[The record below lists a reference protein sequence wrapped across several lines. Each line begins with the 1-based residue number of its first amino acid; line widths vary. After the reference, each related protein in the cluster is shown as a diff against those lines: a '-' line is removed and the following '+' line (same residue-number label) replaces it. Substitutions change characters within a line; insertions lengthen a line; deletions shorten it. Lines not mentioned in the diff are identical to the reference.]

1 MSRLRDN
8 INGSSRSFRNMLGK
22 NFITIPGVYSG
33 ISALIAEKA
42 GFKSMYLSGSGVAG
56 MMGLPDLSVTTL
68 DEVVREAQNITSIS
82 KLPLIVD
89 CDTGFGEPLN
99 VMRTVRLMER
109 AGVAAIHIEDQEL
122 PKKCGHLNGKSIVP
136 VDDFIAKL
144 RAAKEASK
152 DPDFSLIARTDARS
166 VGGLDDAIERSREY
180 LKAGADI
187 IFTEALESPEEF
199 REMRKKVNGYLMANM
214 TEFGK
219 SPLLSVEELKE
230 IGYDMVIFPLTAFR
244 SILKQTENIYRELQE
259 HGTQR
264 NFIDQLITRKQYY
277 ELIGYSEYEDEDYSL
292 ASRKNMQK

>member
-8 INGSSRSFRNMLGK
+8 INGSSKNFRKMLG
-22 NFITIPGVYSG
+22 NSFITIPGVYSG
-33 ISALIAEKA
+33 ISALIAERV
-42 GFKSMYLSGSGVAG
+42 GFKSIYLSGSGIAG
-56 MMGLPDLSVTTL
+56 MMGLPDLSITTL
-68 DEVVREAQNITSIS
+68 DEVVREAGNITSIS
-82 KLPLIVD
+82 RLPLIVD

-122 PKKCGHLNGKSIVP
+122 PKKCGHLNGKKIVP
-136 VDDFIAKL
+136 AEDFIAKI

-152 DPDFSLIARTDARS
+152 DPNFSLIARTDARS

-187 IFTEALESPEEF
+187 IFTEALENPEEF
-199 REMRKKVNGYLMANM
+199 KEMRKKVNGYLMANM

-219 SPLLSVEELKE
+219 SPLLSVDELKE

-244 SILKQTENIYRELQE
+244 SILKNTEQIYSDLHKQ
-259 HGTQR
+259 GTQR
-264 NFIDQLITRKQYY
+264 NFIDKLMTRSQYY
-277 ELIGYSEYEDEDYSL
+277 ELIGYSEYEDEDYLL
-292 ASRKNMQK
+292 ASRKNK

>member
-8 INGSSRSFRNMLGK
+8 INGSSKNFRKMLG
-22 NFITIPGVYSG
+22 NSFITIPGVYSG
-33 ISALIAEKA
+33 ISALIAERV
-42 GFKSMYLSGSGVAG
+42 GFRSIYLSGSGIAG
-56 MMGLPDLSVTTL
+56 MMGLPDLSITTL
-68 DEVVREAQNITSIS
+68 DEVVREAGNITSIS
-82 KLPLIVD
+82 RLPLIVD

-122 PKKCGHLNGKSIVP
+122 PKKCGHLNGKKIVP
-136 VDDFIAKL
+136 AEDFIAKI

-152 DPDFSLIARTDARS
+152 DPNFSLIARTDARS

-187 IFTEALESPEEF
+187 IFTEALENPEEF

-219 SPLLSVEELKE
+219 SPLLSVDELKE

-244 SILKQTENIYRELQE
+244 SILKNTEQIYSDLHKQ
-259 HGTQR
+259 GTQR
-264 NFIDQLITRKQYY
+264 NFIDKLMTRSQYY
-277 ELIGYSEYEDEDYSL
+277 ELIGYSEYEDEDYLL
-292 ASRKNMQK
+292 ASRKNK

>member
-8 INGSSRSFRNMLGK
+8 INGSSKNFRKMLG
-22 NFITIPGVYSG
+22 NSFITIPGVYSG
-33 ISALIAEKA
+33 ISALIAERV
-42 GFKSMYLSGSGVAG
+42 GFRSIYLSGSGIAG
-56 MMGLPDLSVTTL
+56 MMGLPDLSITTL
-68 DEVVREAQNITSIS
+68 DEVVREAGNITSIS
-82 KLPLIVD
+82 RLPLIVD

-122 PKKCGHLNGKSIVP
+122 PKKCGHLNGKKIVP
-136 VDDFIAKL
+136 AEDFIAKI

-152 DPDFSLIARTDARS
+152 DPNFSLIARTDARS

-187 IFTEALESPEEF
+187 IFTEALENPEEF
-199 REMRKKVNGYLMANM
+199 KEMRKKVNGYLMANM

-219 SPLLSVEELKE
+219 SPLLSVDELKE

-244 SILKQTENIYRELQE
+244 SILKNTEQIYSDLYKQ
-259 HGTQR
+259 GTQR
-264 NFIDQLITRKQYY
+264 NFIDKLMTRSQYY
-277 ELIGYSEYEDEDYSL
+277 ELIGYSEYEDEDYLL
-292 ASRKNMQK
+292 ASRKNK

>member
-8 INGSSRSFRNMLGK
+8 INGSSKNFRKMLG
-22 NFITIPGVYSG
+22 NSFITIPGVYSG
-33 ISALIAEKA
+33 ISALIAERV
-42 GFKSMYLSGSGVAG
+42 GFKSIYLSGSGIAG
-56 MMGLPDLSVTTL
+56 MMGLPDLSITTL
-68 DEVVREAQNITSIS
+68 DEVVREAGNITSIS
-82 KLPLIVD
+82 RLPLIVD

-122 PKKCGHLNGKSIVP
+122 PKKCGHLNGKKIVP
-136 VDDFIAKL
+136 AEDFIAKI

-152 DPDFSLIARTDARS
+152 DPNFSLIARTDARS

-187 IFTEALESPEEF
+187 IFTEALENPEEF
-199 REMRKKVNGYLMANM
+199 KEMRKKVNGYLMANM

-219 SPLLSVEELKE
+219 SPLLSVDELKE

-244 SILKQTENIYRELQE
+244 SILKNTEQIYSDLHKQ
-259 HGTQR
+259 GTQR
-264 NFIDQLITRKQYY
+264 NFIDNLMTRSQYY
-277 ELIGYSEYEDEDYSL
+277 ELIGYSEYEDEDYLL
-292 ASRKNMQK
+292 ASRKNK

>member
-8 INGSSRSFRNMLGK
+8 INGSSKNFRKMLG
-22 NFITIPGVYSG
+22 NSFITIPGVYSG
-33 ISALIAEKA
+33 ISALIAERV
-42 GFKSMYLSGSGVAG
+42 GFKSIYLSGSGIEG
-56 MMGLPDLSVTTL
+56 MMGLPDLSITTL
-68 DEVVREAQNITSIS
+68 DEVVREAGNITSIS
-82 KLPLIVD
+82 RLPLIVD

-122 PKKCGHLNGKSIVP
+122 PKKCGHLNGKKIVP
-136 VDDFIAKL
+136 AEDFIAKI

-152 DPDFSLIARTDARS
+152 DPNFSLIARTDARS

-187 IFTEALESPEEF
+187 IFTEALENPEEF
-199 REMRKKVNGYLMANM
+199 KEMRKKVNGYLMANM

-219 SPLLSVEELKE
+219 SPLLSVDELKE

-244 SILKQTENIYRELQE
+244 SILKNTEQIYSDLHKQ
-259 HGTQR
+259 GTQR
-264 NFIDQLITRKQYY
+264 NFIDKLMTRSQYY
-277 ELIGYSEYEDEDYSL
+277 ELIGYSEYEDEDYLL
-292 ASRKNMQK
+292 ASRKNK

>member
-8 INGSSRSFRNMLGK
+8 INGSSKNFRKMLG
-22 NFITIPGVYSG
+22 NSFITIPGVYSG
-33 ISALIAEKA
+33 ISALIAERV
-42 GFKSMYLSGSGVAG
+42 GFKSVYLSGSGIAG
-56 MMGLPDLSVTTL
+56 MMGLPDLSITTL
-68 DEVVREAQNITSIS
+68 DEVVREAGNITSIS
-82 KLPLIVD
+82 RLPLIVD

-122 PKKCGHLNGKSIVP
+122 PKKCGHLNGKKIVP
-136 VDDFIAKL
+136 AEDFIAKI

-152 DPDFSLIARTDARS
+152 DPNFSLIARTDARS

-187 IFTEALESPEEF
+187 IFTEALENPEEF
-199 REMRKKVNGYLMANM
+199 KEMRKKVNGYLMANM

-219 SPLLSVEELKE
+219 SPLLSVDELKE

-244 SILKQTENIYRELQE
+244 SILKNTEQIYSDLHKQ
-259 HGTQR
+259 GTQR
-264 NFIDQLITRKQYY
+264 NFIDKLMTRSQYY
-277 ELIGYSEYEDEDYSL
+277 ELIGYSEYEDEDYLL
-292 ASRKNMQK
+292 ASRKNK

>member
-8 INGSSRSFRNMLGK
+8 INGSSKNFRKMLG
-22 NFITIPGVYSG
+22 NSFITIPGVYSG
-33 ISALIAEKA
+33 ISALIAERV
-42 GFKSMYLSGSGVAG
+42 GFRSIYLSGSGIAG
-56 MMGLPDLSVTTL
+56 MMGMPDLSITTL
-68 DEVVREAQNITSIS
+68 DEVVREAGNITSIS
-82 KLPLIVD
+82 RLPLIVD

-122 PKKCGHLNGKSIVP
+122 PKKCGHLNGKKIVP
-136 VDDFIAKL
+136 AEDFIAKI

-152 DPDFSLIARTDARS
+152 DPNFSLIARTDARS

-187 IFTEALESPEEF
+187 IFTEALENPEEF

-219 SPLLSVEELKE
+219 SPLLSVDELKE

-244 SILKQTENIYRELQE
+244 SILKNTEQIYSDLHKQ
-259 HGTQR
+259 GTQR
-264 NFIDQLITRKQYY
+264 NFIDKLMTRSQYY
-277 ELIGYSEYEDEDYSL
+277 ELIGYSEYEDEDYLL
-292 ASRKNMQK
+292 ASRKNK

>member
-8 INGSSRSFRNMLGK
+8 INGSSKNFRKMLG
-22 NFITIPGVYSG
+22 NSFITIPGVYSG
-33 ISALIAEKA
+33 ISALIAERV
-42 GFKSMYLSGSGVAG
+42 GFRSIYLSGSGIAG
-56 MMGLPDLSVTTL
+56 MMGLPDLSITTL
-68 DEVVREAQNITSIS
+68 DEVVREAGNITSIS
-82 KLPLIVD
+82 RLPLIVD

-122 PKKCGHLNGKSIVP
+122 PKKCGHLNGKKIVP
-136 VDDFIAKL
+136 AEDFIAKI

-152 DPDFSLIARTDARS
+152 DPNFSLIARTDARS

-187 IFTEALESPEEF
+187 IFTEALENPEEF
-199 REMRKKVNGYLMANM
+199 KEMRKKVNGYLMANM

-219 SPLLSVEELKE
+219 SPLLSVDELKE

-244 SILKQTENIYRELQE
+244 SILKNTEQIYSDLHKQ
-259 HGTQR
+259 GTQR
-264 NFIDQLITRKQYY
+264 NFIDKLMTRSQYY
-277 ELIGYSEYEDEDYSL
+277 ELIGYSEYEDEDYLL
-292 ASRKNMQK
+292 ASRKNK

>member
-8 INGSSRSFRNMLGK
+8 INGSSKNFRKMLG
-22 NFITIPGVYSG
+22 NSFITIPGVYSG
-33 ISALIAEKA
+33 ISALIAERV
-42 GFKSMYLSGSGVAG
+42 GFKSIYLSGSGIAG
-56 MMGLPDLSVTTL
+56 MMGLPDLSITTL
-68 DEVVREAQNITSIS
+68 DEVVREAGNITSIS
-82 KLPLIVD
+82 RLPLIVD

-122 PKKCGHLNGKSIVP
+122 PKKCGHLNGKKIVP
-136 VDDFIAKL
+136 AEDFIAKI

-152 DPDFSLIARTDARS
+152 DPNFSLIARTDARS

-187 IFTEALESPEEF
+187 IFTEALENPEEF
-199 REMRKKVNGYLMANM
+199 KEMRKKVNGYLMANM

-219 SPLLSVEELKE
+219 SPLLSVDELKE

-244 SILKQTENIYRELQE
+244 SILKNTEQIYSDLHKQ
-259 HGTQR
+259 GTQR
-264 NFIDQLITRKQYY
+264 NFIDKLITSTYSLK
-277 ELIGYSEYEDEDYSL
+277 LIGYSEYEDEDYLL
-292 ASRKNMQK
+292 ASRKNK